1 MNPNGELRGGDPPWS
16 RQMRDRH
23 GRRVRA
29 ARIVSVLQDFSG
41 VPLAD
46 ATLLDVGASHG
57 LIAAALAE
65 RVAWTIGIDVDAAA
79 LSAARAERPA
89 SGRLDLA
96 RGSGTRLPFKDGCMD
111 LVVCNHVY
119 EHVPDANALMQEIAR
134 VLRPGGA
141 CYFAGG
147 HRLQLV
153 EPHYRLPLLSWLPRP
168 WADRYLRA
176 TGRGRG
182 YGERFVAPWA
192 LPCLFTA
199 FTSARDVT
207 GEVLRRCHRYGLGP
221 RWLQSVFAA
230 LLPLPLARVVGF
242 ALPTHL
248 WVLRK

>member
-1 MNPNGELRGGDPPWS
+1 MTAAAASTRNDYPAAQRL
-16 RQMRDRH
+16 RDRA
-23 GRRVRA
+23 GRRAIA
-29 ARIVSVLQDFSG
+29 ARIAAVLEDFSG
-41 VPLAD
+41 VPLPT

-57 LIAAALAE
+57 LIAVALAE
-65 RVAWTIGIDVDAAA
+65 RVEWTIGIDLDVAALAAA
-79 LSAARAERPA
+79 RLEVPAR
-89 SGRLDLA
+89 GRLDLA
-96 RGSGTRLPFKDGCMD
+96 LGSGMRLPFKDECMD

-153 EPHYRLPLLSWLPRP
+153 EPHYRLPFLSWLPRS

-176 TGRGRG
+176 AGRGRS
-182 YGERFVAPWA
+182 YGEQFVAPWA
-192 LPCLFTA
+192 LPTLFKRFA
-199 FTSARDVT
+199 SARDVT
-207 GEVLRRCHRYGLGP
+207 GDALHRCHRYGLGP
-221 RWLQSVFAA
+221 RWLESVFAV